1 MAEKEIKAFVIFEM
15 LGRPAEH
22 LKKTLT
28 EFIEKLG
35 KEPGIQIKDKKI
47 NEPKKIPEAKQE
59 IYTTFA
65 ETEMELK
72 DLPTLFNL
80 IFSYMPSNIEIIE
93 PEELKIKN
101 FDLNV
106 LINELA
112 RRLHQYDEIAKGL
125 ALERN
130 FLVQRLQQLGIHPG
144 IVQPSQQ
151 TAQQTSQQTA
161 PAKKETEKKIGKK
174 KKIQKKQK
182 KK

>member
-1 MAEKEIKAFVIFEM
+1 MAENKIKAFVIFEM

-35 KEPGIQIKDKKI
+35 GEPGNQIKDKKI
-47 NEPKKIPEAKQE
+47 NEPKKIGDSQQE
-59 IYTTFA
+59 LYTTFA

-72 DLPTLFNL
+72 DLPTLFKL

-106 LINELA
+106 LVNELA

-130 FLVQRLQQLGIHPG
+130 FLVQKLQQLGIQPG
-144 IVQPSQQ
+144 IVQPLQK
-151 TAQQTSQQTA
+151 TA
-161 PAKKETEKKIGKK
+161 PAKKETEKKTGKKRSKRNKK
-174 KKIQKKQK
+174 KK
-182 KK
+182 